1 MAIIIGL
8 EFAQLPMSFGAKYER

>member
-8 EFAQLPMSFGAKYER
+8 HERMSGQVY

>member
-8 EFAQLPMSFGAKYER
+8 ESAQLPMSFGAKYE